1 MATRKTKDLESIRE
15 LVHESINTHHEE
27 FLINLIHK
35 LQVQYNEL
43 AILVTLGEFKSNW
56 SHKKLLDYVTK
67 EV

>member
-43 AILVTLGEFKSNW
+43 ARLVTSGEFKNSW